1 MYVTVNSEAGNQSDE
16 RHNKLVLV
24 FAALEK
30 LAGRQWT

>member
-1 MYVTVNSEAGNQSDE
+1 MQDISKSDE